1 MAGLGKRLKRLRK
14 ERDLSQD
21 ELGDLLKINGRQ
33 LSRYENDKAVPTGR
47 IIQKYAD
54 FFGVAT
60 EELLKIDEELPEER
74 IQDRD
79 LLRLVSQMEKLNED
93 EKNALKKII
102 QAVIT
107 KNQIQ
112 SFILQQ
118 GC

>member
-1 MAGLGKRLKRLRK
+1 M
-14 ERDLSQD
+14 
-21 ELGDLLKINGRQ
+21 
-33 LSRYENDKAVPTGR
+33 
-47 IIQKYAD
+47 
-54 FFGVAT
+54 
-60 EELLKIDEELPEER
+60 DEELPEER